1 MHFAKIDTI
10 VQNIKHFAI
19 KLQNPGFVNEIVNEI
34 GDRIDKRNLVKGE
47 IRKDN
52 PQKSGKKCRGPSADV
67 SAASAPAPRQD
78 YELSRPCRNVEENN

>member
-1 MHFAKIDTI
+1 MYFAKIDTI

-19 KLQNPGFVNEIVNEI
+19 KLQNPGFVNKI
-34 GDRIDKRNLVKGE
+34 GDRISKRNLVKGE

-67 SAASAPAPRQD
+67 SAASAPALLQD
-78 YELSRPCRNVEENN
+78 CGPSRPCRNVEENN

>member
-1 MHFAKIDTI
+1 MYFAKIDTI

-19 KLQNPGFVNEIVNEI
+19 KLQNPGFVNEI
-34 GDRIDKRNLVKGE
+34 GDRIGKRNLVKGE
-47 IRKDN
+47 IRKDS
-52 PQKSGKKCRGPSADV
+52 PQKSGKKCRAPNEDV